1 MKRTT
6 KKSKK
11 IGLIGLIVT
20 LIILIGGCAWY
31 LCNYYPADTEAIAQ
45 FAKEHV
51 YVDRDWLPEIEII
64 KLELDDGSIAY
75 IPSEI
80 SAGFIFYPGGK
91 VEHSAYEPLM
101 MACARRGILSVV
113 VEVPFRLAVFDINAA
128 DGIQELYPE
137 VEKWYIG
144 GHSLGGSMAASYL
157 ADHVDAYDGLVL
169 LASYST
175 VDLTQS
181 NLEILSLYGDQDGVL
196 NLEKYQAYL
205 PNINADSK
213 ALTETIIEGGNH
225 AFFGMYGEQSG
236 DGEGTVGNADQIN
249 MTADEIANF
258 IFE

>member
-1 MKRTT
+1 MKTNS

-11 IGLIGLIVT
+11 QWLVGLIVA
-20 LIILIGGCAWY
+20 LLILIGGCTWY
-31 LCNYYPADTEAIAQ
+31 LCDYYPADDAAISQ
-45 FAKEHV
+45 FAKEHI
-51 YVDRDWLPEIEII
+51 YVERDWLPDIEISKQEI
-64 KLELDDGSIAY
+64 ADGCIAY
-75 IPSEI
+75 VPTEI

-128 DGIQELYPE
+128 DGIQAFYPE
-137 VEKWYIG
+137 VKKWYIG

-157 ADHVDAYDGLVL
+157 ANHVDAYDGLVL

-175 VDLTQS
+175 ADLTQS

-196 NLEKYQAYL
+196 NLEKYQEYL
-205 PNINADSK
+205 PNINTDSK

-225 AFFGMYGEQSG
+225 AFFGMYGKQSG
-236 DGEGTVGNADQIN
+236 DGESTIGNADQIN
-249 MTADEIANF
+249 TTADEIAKF